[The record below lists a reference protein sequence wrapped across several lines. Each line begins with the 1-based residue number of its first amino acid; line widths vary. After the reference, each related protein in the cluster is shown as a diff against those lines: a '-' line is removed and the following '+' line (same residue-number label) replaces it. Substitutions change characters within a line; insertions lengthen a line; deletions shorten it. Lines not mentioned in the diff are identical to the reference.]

1 MTRTM
6 TAMATA
12 GTVTMTRKTLTGMVT
27 VSSVGKNWKGDE
39 VSKDDDEE
47 EDNEDDKI
55 DEGAN
60 DYTKDADGYGI
71 PTDCGAILCDKYEVD
86 DDDNDDNLGP

>member
-39 VSKDDDEE
+39 EDVS
-47 EDNEDDKI
+47 
-55 DEGAN
+55 
-60 DYTKDADGYGI
+60 KDADGYGI